1 MVRLKSKR
9 FDVTSHAP
17 STLACWPGTDQ
28 HDPSNSNH
36 VSRTLGHDT
45 RHGGSAG
52 SAMKTLT
59 LAKRRAYRTPVVGA
73 RRNPATRR
81 WALPPKR
88 VVAWSV
94 VSALPMAIIVTLGA
108 YLSYHGH
115 ALLVDSRTRVDHT
128 QQVLSALNRVFI
140 SVEDAETGQ
149 RGYVITGQESYL
161 APYTIATQAL
171 PLAYAELHGLTAASP
186 EQSERLAILQG
197 VIERKLDELGRV
209 VVIRREAGF
218 AEAAKAIAN
227 DEGKGLMDDVRDE
240 IRRIEHAER
249 DRLALLQREAQA
261 SERNLLNVGMI
272 VAGLSV
278 TVRLSLAL
286 LLARLRRRRAR
297 S

>member
-1 MVRLKSKR
+1 
-9 FDVTSHAP
+9 
-17 STLACWPGTDQ
+17 
-28 HDPSNSNH
+28 
-36 VSRTLGHDT
+36 
-45 RHGGSAG
+45 
-52 SAMKTLT
+52 MKTLT

-186 EQSERLAILQG
+186 EQSERLAVLQG